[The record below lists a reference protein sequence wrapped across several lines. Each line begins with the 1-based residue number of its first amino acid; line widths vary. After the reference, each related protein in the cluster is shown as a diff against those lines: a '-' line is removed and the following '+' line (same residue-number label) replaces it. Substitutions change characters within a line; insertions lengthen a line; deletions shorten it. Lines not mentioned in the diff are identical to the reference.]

1 MDGAYPSRESG
12 PWRIPVPGPVG
23 TPGSAPVQPSP
34 AARRYNAGMEIMLNG
49 KRHPIQV
56 DMTVAQL
63 LAQTDLAQRKVAVEV
78 NREIVPRSR
87 HGEHRLAD
95 GDRVE
100 IVNAIG
106 GG

>member
-1 MDGAYPSRESG
+1 
-12 PWRIPVPGPVG
+12 
-23 TPGSAPVQPSP
+23 
-34 AARRYNAGMEIMLNG
+34 MEIMLNG
-49 KRHPIQV
+49 EPRPIRAQ
-56 DMTVAQL
+56 MTIAQL
-63 LAQTDLAQRKVAVEV
+63 LEETRLAQRKVAVEV

-87 HGEHRLAD
+87 HAQYLLAD